1 MLSSLCA
8 ACFQIA
14 AGSTSKEGSGTQT
27 SNHQNHHQTSCCHIA
42 ARSTSKEGWGTQTSN
57 HQNHHQTSCC
67 HIAARSTSKEGWGTQ
82 TSNHQNSSKSS
93 PQVLLSHCSRVNI
106 KRRIRNTDI
115 KSPKFIKIITKGLV
129 VTLQPGQHQKKDQEH
144 RHQIIKNHH
153 QRSCCHIAAGSTSKE
168 GWGTQTSNHHQTSC
182 CHIPAGSTSK
192 EGWGTLTS
200 NHQNSSKSSPKV
212 LLSHCSRVNIK
223 RRMRN
228 TNIKSSK
235 SSPNVLLSH
244 CSQVNI
250 KRRMRNTNIKSSK
263 FIKIITTG
271 LVVTLQPGQHR
282 KKDEEHKHQ
291 IIKIITTGL
300 AVTLRP
306 GQHQK
311 KDEEHKHF
319 LKKTNIVACSQPK
332 HLYPTKLRTS
342 KFSGNVWYWMGNNKR
357 SSVLM
362 CIINP
367 SYYIIEPK

>member
-168 GWGTQTSNHHQTSC
+168 GWGTQTSNHQNQSC
-182 CHIPAGSTSK
+182 CHIAAGSTSK
-192 EGWGTLTS
+192 EGWGTQTSNHQNHHQTSCCHIAARSTSKEGWGTQTS
-200 NHQNSSKSSPKV
+200 NHQNSSKSSPQV
-212 LLSHCSRVNIK
+212 LLSHCSRVNIE

-235 SSPNVLLSH
+235 SSPQVLLSH
-244 CSQVNI
+244 CGRVNI
-250 KRRMRNTNIKSSK
+250 
-263 FIKIITTG
+263 
-271 LVVTLQPGQHR
+271 
-282 KKDEEHKHQ
+282 
-291 IIKIITTGL
+291 
-300 AVTLRP
+300 
-306 GQHQK
+306 QK

-319 LKKTNIVACSQPK
+319 LKKTNIAACSQPK